1 MISAKSVLSRH
12 STKLAK
18 PVLTVSNVE
27 KPPKPV
33 NNKQRI
39 IDALDHL
46 SEKELS

>member
-12 STKLAK
+12 STKLGK
-18 PVLTVSNVE
+18 PVLTVNNLE
-27 KPPKPV
+27 RPPKPV

-39 IDALDHL
+39 IEALEHL